1 MICHAFFFLSHF
13 IFEWHTYSKQ
23 ACRSQYGR
31 AEDATVLQNF
41 GRSVNNP
48 ISTGGGGV
56 RLCPHITTSTPGCSE
71 LLTALVHTTYHNLT
85 FLRLSKYVV
94 LTTAKKIA
102 HFKMKENYRSN
113 LLQYLSC
120 FSHRTLMQFQFKKV
134 CSI

>member
-41 GRSVNNP
+41 GRSVNP
-48 ISTGGGGV
+48 I
-56 RLCPHITTSTPGCSE
+56 RLCTHITTSTPGCSE

-94 LTTAKKIA
+94 LTTAEKIA

-120 FSHRTLMQFQFKKV
+120 FSHRILMQFQFKKV